1 MKSKILT
8 LMLALVVSTSANAQF
23 GSLGGLMGGLGG
35 AKDGGGDVGAQ
46 VLVFNEEAALINKTV
61 AFALIQIVGAL
72 GDKTKIADI
81 KAVND
86 SLSKSTDTKEI
97 GAISGSVIKS
107 NFAEADELLKSKD
120 AKAKMENLSPEMQK
134 KVAQSIFAV
143 GVAALRMPGAIDR
156 GKSIIAGVGANPM
169 NIAKVLPVKDGLS
182 MYGDVLPK
190 LPTFVST
197 GLQLMRDVKVE
208 AGNPTADAKLVPEPG
223 SFPE

>member
-1 MKSKILT
+1 MKSKVLT
-8 LMLALVVSTSANAQF
+8 VMMALVVSTSANAQF
-23 GSLGGLMGGLGG
+23 GALGGLMGGG
-35 AKDGGGDVGAQ
+35 GGGDVGAQ
-46 VLVFNEEAALINKTV
+46 VLVFNQEANLISKTV

-107 NFAEADELLKSKD
+107 NFAEADQLLKSAD

-143 GVAALRMPGAIDR
+143 GVAALKIPGAINR
-156 GKSIIAGVGANPM
+156 GKNIVQSVGANPM
-169 NIAKVLPVKDGLS
+169 NIVKVLPVKDGLS
-182 MYGDVLPK
+182 MYIDVLPK
-190 LPTFVST
+190 LPTLVTT
-197 GLQLMRDVKVE
+197 GMQLMRDVKVE
-208 AGNPTADAKLVPEPG
+208 AGNPTADAKLAPESA
-223 SFPE
+223 SFPES

>member
-1 MKSKILT
+1 MKSKVLT
-8 LMLALVVSTSANAQF
+8 VMMALVVSTSANAQF
-23 GSLGGLMGGLGG
+23 GALGGLMGGGG
-35 AKDGGGDVGAQ
+35 GGGDVGAQ
-46 VLVFNEEAALINKTV
+46 VLVFNQEANLISKTV

-107 NFAEADELLKSKD
+107 NFAEADQLLKSAD

-143 GVAALRMPGAIDR
+143 GVAALQIPGAINR
-156 GKSIIAGVGANPM
+156 GKNIVQSVGANPM
-169 NIAKVLPVKDGLS
+169 NIVKVLPVKDGLS
-182 MYGDVLPK
+182 MYIDVLPK
-190 LPTFVST
+190 LPTLVTT
-197 GLQLMRDVKVE
+197 GMQLMRDVKVE
-208 AGNPTADAKLVPEPG
+208 AGNPTADAKLAPESA
-223 SFPE
+223 SFPES

>member
-1 MKSKILT
+1 M
-8 LMLALVVSTSANAQF
+8 
-23 GSLGGLMGGLGG
+23 GG
-35 AKDGGGDVGAQ
+35 AKGGGGDVGAQ
-46 VLVFNEEAALINKTV
+46 VVVFNEEANLISKTV

-97 GAISGSVIKS
+97 GAISGSIIKS
-107 NFAEADELLKSKD
+107 NYAQADELLKSAD

-143 GVAALRMPGAIDR
+143 GVAALRIPGAINQ
-156 GKSIIAGVGANPM
+156 GKSIISGVGANPM

-182 MYGDVLPK
+182 MYIDVLPK
-190 LPTFVST
+190 LPTLVTT
-197 GLQLMRDVKVE
+197 GMQLMRDVKVE
-208 AGNPTADAKLVPEPG
+208 AGNPTADAKLAPESA
-223 SFPE
+223 SFPES

>member
-1 MKSKILT
+1 MKSKVLT
-8 LMLALVVSTSANAQF
+8 VMMALVVSTSANAQF
-23 GSLGGLMGGLGG
+23 GGLGGLMGGGG
-35 AKDGGGDVGAQ
+35 GGGGDVGAQ
-46 VLVFNEEAALINKTV
+46 VLVFNQEANLISKTV

-107 NFAEADELLKSKD
+107 NFAEADQLLKSAD

-143 GVAALRMPGAIDR
+143 GVAALQIPGAINR
-156 GKSIIAGVGANPM
+156 GKNIVQSVGANPM
-169 NIAKVLPVKDGLS
+169 NIVKVLPVKDGLS
-182 MYGDVLPK
+182 MYIDVLPK
-190 LPTFVST
+190 LPTLVTT
-197 GLQLMRDVKVE
+197 GMQLMRDVKVE
-208 AGNPTADAKLVPEPG
+208 AGNPTADAKLAPESA
-223 SFPE
+223 SFPES

>member
-1 MKSKILT
+1 MKSKVLT
-8 LMLALVVSTSANAQF
+8 VMMALVVSTSANAQF
-23 GSLGGLMGGLGG
+23 GALGGLMGGGG
-35 AKDGGGDVGAQ
+35 GGGDVGAQ
-46 VLVFNEEAALINKTV
+46 VLVFNQEANLISKTV

-107 NFAEADELLKSKD
+107 NFAEADQLLKSAD

-143 GVAALRMPGAIDR
+143 GVAALQIPGAINR
-156 GKSIIAGVGANPM
+156 GKNIVQSVGANPM
-169 NIAKVLPVKDGLS
+169 NIVKVLPVKDGLS
-182 MYGDVLPK
+182 MYIDVLPK
-190 LPTFVST
+190 LPTLVTT
-197 GLQLMRDVKVE
+197 GMQLMRDVKVE
-208 AGNPTADAKLVPEPG
+208 PGNPTADAKLAPESA
-223 SFPE
+223 SFPES

>member
-1 MKSKILT
+1 MKSKVLT
-8 LMLALVVSTSANAQF
+8 VMMALVVSTSANAQF
-23 GSLGGLMGGLGG
+23 GGLGGLMGGGG
-35 AKDGGGDVGAQ
+35 GGGGDVGAQ
-46 VLVFNEEAALINKTV
+46 VLVFNQEANLISKTV

-107 NFAEADELLKSKD
+107 NFAEADQLLKSAD

-143 GVAALRMPGAIDR
+143 GVAALQIPGAINR
-156 GKSIIAGVGANPM
+156 GKNIVSSVGANPM
-169 NIAKVLPVKDGLS
+169 NIVKVLPVKDGLS
-182 MYGDVLPK
+182 MYIDVLPK
-190 LPTFVST
+190 LPTLVTT
-197 GLQLMRDVKVE
+197 GMQLMRDVKVE
-208 AGNPTADAKLVPEPG
+208 AGNPTADAKLAPESA
-223 SFPE
+223 SFPES

>member
-1 MKSKILT
+1 MKSKVLT
-8 LMLALVVSTSANAQF
+8 VMMALVVSTSANAQF
-23 GSLGGLMGGLGG
+23 GGLGGLMGGGG
-35 AKDGGGDVGAQ
+35 GGGGDVGAQ
-46 VLVFNEEAALINKTV
+46 VLVFNQEANLISKTV

-107 NFAEADELLKSKD
+107 NFAEADQLLKSAD

-143 GVAALRMPGAIDR
+143 GVASLQIPGAINR
-156 GKSIIAGVGANPM
+156 GKNIVSSVGANPM
-169 NIAKVLPVKDGLS
+169 NIVKVLPVKDGLS
-182 MYGDVLPK
+182 MYIDVLPK
-190 LPTFVST
+190 LPTLVTT
-197 GLQLMRDVKVE
+197 GMQLMRDVKVE
-208 AGNPTADAKLVPEPG
+208 AGNPTADAKLAPESA
-223 SFPE
+223 SFPES

>member
-1 MKSKILT
+1 MKSKVLT
-8 LMLALVVSTSANAQF
+8 VMMALVVSTSANAQF
-23 GSLGGLMGGLGG
+23 GALGGLMGGGG
-35 AKDGGGDVGAQ
+35 GGGDVGAQ
-46 VLVFNEEAALINKTV
+46 VLVFNQEANLISKTV

-107 NFAEADELLKSKD
+107 NFAEADQLLKSAD

-143 GVAALRMPGAIDR
+143 GVAALQIPGAINR
-156 GKSIIAGVGANPM
+156 GKNIVSSVGANPM
-169 NIAKVLPVKDGLS
+169 NIVKVLPVKDGLS
-182 MYGDVLPK
+182 MYIDVLPK
-190 LPTFVST
+190 LPTLVTT
-197 GLQLMRDVKVE
+197 GMQLMRDVKVE
-208 AGNPTADAKLVPEPG
+208 AGNPTADAKLAPESA
-223 SFPE
+223 SFPES